1 MSVVA
6 EFRFLIISIFFLFSL
21 GLHSAQAQI
30 QSNVVAK
37 ADKAMGRTL
46 IDWGQGWGGTGSG
59 FVLSEIP
66 EGTGYYYITNHHVVD
81 GGRKIQVGFKHNNQ
95 VLYYDA
101 KMLHSSH
108 ELDLA
113 LLRITPQES
122 SGHRPGFLTLREGK
136 ALKGEQVAA
145 LGYPGSSDQ
154 INGQGDMLPFFE
166 TTLTQG
172 AISKVTRGSFNE
184 TGGTLEIVQHT
195 ASVNPGNSGGPLIDY
210 CGSVLG
216 INTVISVWS
225 SDGQTPTNNTFWASS
240 ADPIAGFLRDAD
252 IPFTSHS
259 QDCDSENPEFVDASI
274 SQNSWWI
281 IFAVLCGGGALVISG
296 VFYVTSNS
304 RGDAKLEPS
313 RSAAVSNPS
322 DRSILA
328 VTMGG
333 QSAQFS
339 AAQLQSGV
347 TIGRA
352 SENTLTV
359 TARDLSRRHA
369 SLSLE
374 GRKMMLTD
382 LGSSNGTK
390 VDGRRLESNGPV
402 QVNTNSKIELGG
414 IALVLK
420 RP

>member
-1 MSVVA
+1 MS
-6 EFRFLIISIFFLFSL
+6 EFRFLVVSIIFLFSL

-30 QSNVVAK
+30 QSDVVAK

-46 IDWGQGWGGTGSG
+46 IDLGAGGTGGTGSG

-66 EGTGYYYITNHHVVD
+66 EGTGYYYITNHHVID
-81 GGRKIQVGFKHNNQ
+81 GGQKIQVGFKHNNQ
-95 VLYYDA
+95 VHLYDA
-101 KMLHSSH
+101 RVLHSSH

-136 ALKGEQVAA
+136 VIKGERVAA

-172 AISKVTRGSFNE
+172 AISKVTRGAFNE
-184 TGGTLEIVQHT
+184 TGRTLEIVQHT

-216 INTVISVWS
+216 INTVISISS
-225 SDGQTPTNNTFWASS
+225 SDGRTPTNNTFWASS
-240 ADPIAGFLRDAD
+240 ANPIAGFLRDAD
-252 IPFTSHS
+252 FPFTSDS
-259 QDCDSENPEFVDASI
+259 QDCDSENPEFIDASA

-281 IFAVLCGGGALVISG
+281 IFAVLSGSGAVVIGGFL
-296 VFYVTSNS
+296 YVTSYS
-304 RGDAKLEPS
+304 GGDIKLVPS
-313 RSAAVSNPS
+313 RIATVFKIS

-328 VTMGG
+328 VTMEG
-333 QSAQFS
+333 QSALFG
-339 AAQLQSGV
+339 AAQLRSGV

-352 SENTLTV
+352 GENILTV
-359 TARDLSRRHA
+359 NDSNLSRRHA
-369 SLSLE
+369 SLLLE

-382 LGSSNGTK
+382 LGSLNGTK
-390 VDGRRLESNGPV
+390 VDGRHLKPNVSV
-402 QVNTNSKIELGG
+402 QVNTDSRIELGG
-414 IALVLK
+414 VAFVLK